1 MILITG
7 ATGFLG
13 QHLVDE
19 FLASGYEV
27 RVLVRNAAERNLPW
41 GKLVEVIDG
50 DILDVLSLGKAVN
63 GVDAVVHSAAMVSF
77 WPKKREELMK
87 VNVEG
92 TANVVNACLDEGV
105 PQLVHVSSIAAIG
118 NSKSPEEF
126 VTENTP
132 WLPEHANSG
141 YALSKRKAE
150 MEIHRGISEG
160 LSSAVMVNPGLIM
173 GKGDWTQG
181 TPKMFSVV
189 DKGLTFYSQ
198 GIAGVVGAEDVA
210 KACRLVLEK
219 ETSHGERFLL
229 AAENIPYQEL
239 FQKIAKYLGKKP
251 PSIRIP
257 KGLALFAGKAAEMAA
272 QITQNEPLISSES
285 MRSGMNTRHFDG
297 SKITQLGLEYTP
309 VEEVIRKTAEA
320 YLRDMTGG

>member
-118 NSKSPEEF
+118 NS
-126 VTENTP
+126 TDNTA
-132 WLPEHANSG
+132 HATCQCSG
-141 YALSKRKAE
+141 IRSKRHKA
-150 MEIHRGISEG
+150 
-160 LSSAVMVNPGLIM
+160 
-173 GKGDWTQG
+173 
-181 TPKMFSVV
+181 
-189 DKGLTFYSQ
+189 
-198 GIAGVVGAEDVA
+198 
-210 KACRLVLEK
+210 
-219 ETSHGERFLL
+219 
-229 AAENIPYQEL
+229 
-239 FQKIAKYLGKKP
+239 
-251 PSIRIP
+251 PS
-257 KGLALFAGKAAEMAA
+257 
-272 QITQNEPLISSES
+272 
-285 MRSGMNTRHFDG
+285 
-297 SKITQLGLEYTP
+297 
-309 VEEVIRKTAEA
+309 
-320 YLRDMTGG
+320 